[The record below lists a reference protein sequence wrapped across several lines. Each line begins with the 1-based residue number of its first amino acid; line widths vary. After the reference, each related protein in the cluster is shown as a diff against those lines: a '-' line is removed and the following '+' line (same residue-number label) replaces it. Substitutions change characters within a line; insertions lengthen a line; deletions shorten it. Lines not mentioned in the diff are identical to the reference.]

1 MKFHGS
7 KRMHFKVIGMWNLC
21 YEVIKV
27 DVGNIITPH
36 PYCRREPACSLSNDC
51 ELSAVLELPSIL
63 NSKMQN

>member
-7 KRMHFKVIGMWNLC
+7 KRMHFEVMGMWNLC

-36 PYCRREPACSLSNDC
+36 PYLPAPLSNDW
-51 ELSAVLELPSIL
+51 
-63 NSKMQN
+63 